1 MDVALEAC
9 SSVAERCYYMAG
21 VGGSIPSAPIVSK
34 PCGTQPGNL
43 VDMIITRLIQT
54 GFGIICLLLVAA
66 CSGIGPSETAA
77 SATGAAA
84 TADTADG
91 TTPEPGAHEY
101 VIGAGDTLG
110 ISVYHAPELSV
121 PGLPVRP
128 DGRISMPLIPDIV
141 AAGKT
146 PTQLGKE
153 LEGRLQEYI
162 KDPIVTVMVTG
173 FIGPF
178 NRQVRVIGEAT
189 EPSAIP
195 YRDHMTVL
203 DLMIAVKG
211 LTKYAAGNSA
221 IIVRGTGAKR
231 ETIRVHLSDLIKYGD
246 IDQNVEMLPGDTLII
261 PQSWF

>member
-1 MDVALEAC
+1 
-9 SSVAERCYYMAG
+9 
-21 VGGSIPSAPIVSK
+21 
-34 PCGTQPGNL
+34 
-43 VDMIITRLIQT
+43 MIITKGMIWASRS
-54 GFGIICLLLVAA
+54 IIMLLLVAG
-66 CSGIGPSETAA
+66 CSDIGPSGVPVATPAPQPAA
-77 SATGAAA
+77 ATPEAAAA
-84 TADTADG
+84 TAAAAAADATANSAQADNSQ
-91 TTPEPGAHEY
+91 Y
-101 VIGAGDTLG
+101 VIGAGDNLG

-153 LEGRLQEYI
+153 LQERLKEYI

-178 NRQVRVIGEAT
+178 SRQVRVIGEAT
-189 EPSAIP
+189 EPAAIP

-221 IIVRGTGAKR
+221 IIVRGTGEKR
-231 ETIRVHLSDLIKYGD
+231 ETIHVRLSDLIKNGD
-246 IDQNVEMLPGDTLII
+246 IDQNIELLPGDTLII

>member
-1 MDVALEAC
+1 
-9 SSVAERCYYMAG
+9 
-21 VGGSIPSAPIVSK
+21 
-34 PCGTQPGNL
+34 
-43 VDMIITRLIQT
+43 MIITRPCRIAS
-54 GFGIICLLLVAA
+54 GIISLMLV
-66 CSGIGPSETAA
+66 SGCGSIGPSSAPDVTQDATPA
-77 SATGAAA
+77 SAAA
-84 TADTADG
+84 TNNSGSAKARTQ
-91 TTPEPGAHEY
+91 EY
-101 VIGAGDTLG
+101 VIGAGDQLG

-121 PGLPVRP
+121 PSLPVRP
-128 DGRISMPLIPDIV
+128 DGRISMPLIPDIT

-146 PTQLGKE
+146 PTELGKE
-153 LEGRLQEYI
+153 LEGRLKEYI

-189 EPSAIP
+189 DPEAIP

-221 IIVRGTGAKR
+221 IIVRQVGNKR
-231 ETIRVHLSDLIKYGD
+231 ETIHVHLSDLIKNGD
-246 IDQNVEMLPGDTLII
+246 IDQNVELQPGDTLII

>member
-1 MDVALEAC
+1 
-9 SSVAERCYYMAG
+9 
-21 VGGSIPSAPIVSK
+21 
-34 PCGTQPGNL
+34 
-43 VDMIITRLIQT
+43 MIIIRAMTWATQS
-54 GFGIICLLLVAA
+54 IIILLLATG
-66 CSGIGPSETAA
+66 CSGIGPSGAPVAVPDPAPPTAGATA
-77 SATGAAA
+77 SPDAAA
-84 TADTADG
+84 ADATANSAQANNTQ
-91 TTPEPGAHEY
+91 Y
-101 VIGAGDTLG
+101 VIGAGDNLG

-153 LEGRLQEYI
+153 LEERLKEYI

-178 NRQVRVIGEAT
+178 SRQVRVIGEAT
-189 EPSAIP
+189 EPAAIP

-221 IIVRGTGAKR
+221 IIVRGAGEKR
-231 ETIRVHLSDLIKYGD
+231 ETIKVRLSDLIKNGD
-246 IDQNVEMLPGDTLII
+246 IDQNIELLPGDTLII

>member
-1 MDVALEAC
+1 
-9 SSVAERCYYMAG
+9 
-21 VGGSIPSAPIVSK
+21 
-34 PCGTQPGNL
+34 
-43 VDMIITRLIQT
+43 MIITRAMTWAAQS
-54 GFGIICLLLVAA
+54 IIVVLLVAG
-66 CSGIGPSETAA
+66 CSDLGPSGEAIPTPAPA
-77 SATGAAA
+77 STDA
-84 TADTADG
+84 TAKTTDTQ
-91 TTPEPGAHEY
+91 Y
-101 VIGAGDTLG
+101 IIGAGDNLG

-121 PGLPVRP
+121 PSIPVRP

-153 LEGRLQEYI
+153 LEDRLKEYI

-173 FIGPF
+173 FVGPF
-178 NRQVRVIGEAT
+178 SRQVRVIGEAT
-189 EPSAIP
+189 DPEAVP

-231 ETIRVHLSDLIKYGD
+231 ETIHVRLSDLIKDGD
-246 IDQNVEMLPGDTLII
+246 IDQNVELLPGDTLII

>member
-1 MDVALEAC
+1 M
-9 SSVAERCYYMAG
+9 G
-21 VGGSIPSAPIVSK
+21 
-34 PCGTQPGNL
+34 
-43 VDMIITRLIQT
+43 MIITRGMTWAAQS
-54 GFGIICLLLVAA
+54 IIMLLLVAG
-66 CSGIGPSETAA
+66 CSDIGPSGTPVATPAPAAAADATAA
-77 SATGAAA
+77 DAAA
-84 TADTADG
+84 NKAQADNTQ
-91 TTPEPGAHEY
+91 Y
-101 VIGAGDTLG
+101 VIGAGDNLG

-153 LEGRLQEYI
+153 LEERLKEYI

-178 NRQVRVIGEAT
+178 SRQVRVIGEAT
-189 EPSAIP
+189 EPAAVP

-221 IIVRGTGAKR
+221 IIVRGTGDKR
-231 ETIRVHLSDLIKYGD
+231 ETIRVRLSDLIKNGD
-246 IDQNVEMLPGDTLII
+246 IDQNVELLPGDTLII

>member
-1 MDVALEAC
+1 
-9 SSVAERCYYMAG
+9 
-21 VGGSIPSAPIVSK
+21 
-34 PCGTQPGNL
+34 
-43 VDMIITRLIQT
+43 MIITRGMTWAAQS
-54 GFGIICLLLVAA
+54 IIMLLLVAG
-66 CSGIGPSETAA
+66 CGGIGPSGKPVAA
-77 SATGAAA
+77 DA
-84 TADTADG
+84 TANDAQANNTQ
-91 TTPEPGAHEY
+91 Y
-101 VIGAGDTLG
+101 VIGAGDNLG

-153 LEGRLQEYI
+153 LEERLKEYI

-178 NRQVRVIGEAT
+178 SRQVRVVGEAT
-189 EPSAIP
+189 EPAAIP

-221 IIVRGTGAKR
+221 IIVRGTGEKR
-231 ETIRVHLSDLIKYGD
+231 ETIKVRLSDLIKNGD
-246 IDQNVEMLPGDTLII
+246 IDQNVELLPGDTLII

>member
-1 MDVALEAC
+1 MLASAC
-9 SSVAERCYYMAG
+9 
-21 VGGSIPSAPIVSK
+21 GS
-34 PCGTQPGNL
+34 
-43 VDMIITRLIQT
+43 
-54 GFGIICLLLVAA
+54 
-66 CSGIGPSETAA
+66 IGPSSPSPAGA
-77 SATGAAA
+77 GAAA
-84 TADTADG
+84 PEAATSDG
-91 TTPEPGAHEY
+91 AAPKPGSQEY
-101 VIGAGDTLG
+101 VIGAGDQLG

-153 LEGRLQEYI
+153 LEGRLKEYI

-189 EPSAIP
+189 DPEAIP

-221 IIVRGTGAKR
+221 IIVRQVGDKR
-231 ETIRVHLSDLIKYGD
+231 ETIHVRLSDLIKDGD
-246 IDQNVEMLPGDTLII
+246 IDQNIELLPGDTLII

>member
-1 MDVALEAC
+1 MLA
-9 SSVAERCYYMAG
+9 
-21 VGGSIPSAPIVSK
+21 
-34 PCGTQPGNL
+34 
-43 VDMIITRLIQT
+43 
-54 GFGIICLLLVAA
+54 AA
-66 CSGIGPSETAA
+66 CGSIGPSETVA
-77 SATGAAA
+77 SAAGAAA
-84 TADTADG
+84 TTAGTTDG
-91 TTPEPGAHEY
+91 TSSVPGPNEY

-146 PTQLGKE
+146 PTTLGKE
-153 LEGRLQEYI
+153 LEERLKEYI

-211 LTKYAAGNSA
+211 LTKYASGNSA
-221 IIVRGTGAKR
+221 IIVRGAGEKR
-231 ETIRVHLSDLIKYGD
+231 ETIRVRLSDLIKSGD
-246 IDQNVEMLPGDTLII
+246 IDQNIELLPGDTLII

>member
-1 MDVALEAC
+1 
-9 SSVAERCYYMAG
+9 
-21 VGGSIPSAPIVSK
+21 
-34 PCGTQPGNL
+34 
-43 VDMIITRLIQT
+43 MIITRGMTWAAQS
-54 GFGIICLLLVAA
+54 IIMLLLVAG
-66 CSGIGPSETAA
+66 CGGIGPSGKPVAA
-77 SATGAAA
+77 PAAA
-84 TADTADG
+84 TAT
-91 TTPEPGAHEY
+91 PGAAAADATANDAQANNTQY
-101 VIGAGDTLG
+101 VIGAGDNLG

-153 LEGRLQEYI
+153 LEERLKEYI
-162 KDPIVTVMVTG
+162 KAPIVTVMVTG

-178 NRQVRVIGEAT
+178 SRQVRVIGEAT
-189 EPSAIP
+189 EPAAVP

-221 IIVRGTGAKR
+221 IIVRGVGEKR
-231 ETIRVHLSDLIKYGD
+231 ETIKVRLSDLIKNGD
-246 IDQNVEMLPGDTLII
+246 IDQNIEMLPGDTLII

>member
-1 MDVALEAC
+1 
-9 SSVAERCYYMAG
+9 
-21 VGGSIPSAPIVSK
+21 
-34 PCGTQPGNL
+34 
-43 VDMIITRLIQT
+43 MIITKAMTWATQS
-54 GFGIICLLLVAA
+54 IIILLLVAG
-66 CSGIGPSETAA
+66 CSSLGPSGAPVAVPDPAAPTPAAAA
-77 SATGAAA
+77 SPDAAA
-84 TADTADG
+84 ADATANSAQANNTQ
-91 TTPEPGAHEY
+91 Y
-101 VIGAGDTLG
+101 VIGAGDNLG

-121 PGLPVRP
+121 PSLPVRP

-153 LEGRLQEYI
+153 LEERLKEYI

-178 NRQVRVIGEAT
+178 SRQVRVIGEAT
-189 EPSAIP
+189 EPAAIP

-221 IIVRGTGAKR
+221 IIVRGVGEKR
-231 ETIRVHLSDLIKYGD
+231 ETIKVRLSDLIKNGD
-246 IDQNVEMLPGDTLII
+246 IDQNIEMLPGDTLII

>member
-1 MDVALEAC
+1 MIRWKNPFV
-9 SSVAERCYYMAG
+9 
-21 VGGSIPSAPIVSK
+21 PILS
-34 PCGTQPGNL
+34 L
-43 VDMIITRLIQT
+43 
-54 GFGIICLLLVAA
+54 LLLVLA
-66 CSGIGPSETAA
+66 CTDIGPSNPPPAPNPP
-77 SATGAAA
+77 AAA
-84 TADTADG
+84 N
-91 TTPEPGAHEY
+91 GAHPTPMSQEY

-153 LEGRLQEYI
+153 LEGRLKEYI

-178 NRQVRVIGEAT
+178 NRQVRVVGEAT
-189 EPSAIP
+189 EPAAIP

-221 IIVRGTGAKR
+221 IIVRGTGDKR
-231 ETIRVHLSDLIKYGD
+231 QTIHVHLSDLIKYGD
-246 IDQNVEMLPGDTLII
+246 IDQNIELVPGDTLII

>member
-1 MDVALEAC
+1 MIITKQMRIVQSIVLLLLA
-9 SSVAERCYYMAG
+9 AG
-21 VGGSIPSAPIVSK
+21 CGGSI
-34 PCGTQPGNL
+34 
-43 VDMIITRLIQT
+43 
-54 GFGIICLLLVAA
+54 
-66 CSGIGPSETAA
+66 GPSGAPAPVPEPATPAAA
-77 SATGAAA
+77 SADGTVAA
-84 TADTADG
+84 TASS
-91 TTPEPGAHEY
+91 EY

-110 ISVYHAPELSV
+110 ISVYRAPELSV

-128 DGRISMPLIPDIV
+128 DGRISMPLIPEIV

-153 LEGRLQEYI
+153 LEGRLKEYI

-189 EPSAIP
+189 DPSAIP

-211 LTKYAAGNSA
+211 LTKYAAGNSS
-221 IIVRGTGAKR
+221 IIVREVGDKR
-231 ETIRVHLSDLIKYGD
+231 ETIHVRLSDLIKSGD
-246 IDQNVEMLPGDTLII
+246 IDQNIELAPGDTLII

>member
-1 MDVALEAC
+1 
-9 SSVAERCYYMAG
+9 
-21 VGGSIPSAPIVSK
+21 
-34 PCGTQPGNL
+34 
-43 VDMIITRLIQT
+43 MIIIRLVQT
-54 GFGIICLLLVAA
+54 GFSIILLLLIAA
-66 CSGIGPSETAA
+66 CGSIGPSETGANAA
-77 SATGAAA
+77 NSATAA
-84 TADTADG
+84 ADTADG
-91 TTPEPGAHEY
+91 APAPPGANEY

-128 DGRISMPLIPDIV
+128 DRRISMPLIPDIV

-153 LEGRLQEYI
+153 LEGRLKEYI

-178 NRQVRVIGEAT
+178 NRQVRVVGEAT
-189 EPSAIP
+189 EPAAIP

-221 IIVRGTGAKR
+221 IIVRGTGDKR
-231 ETIRVHLSDLIKYGD
+231 QTIHVRLSDLIKYGD
-246 IDQNVEMLPGDTLII
+246 IDQNIELVPGDTLII

>member
-1 MDVALEAC
+1 
-9 SSVAERCYYMAG
+9 
-21 VGGSIPSAPIVSK
+21 
-34 PCGTQPGNL
+34 
-43 VDMIITRLIQT
+43 MIITGRMTRSMTWAAQS
-54 GFGIICLLLVAA
+54 IIVLLLVAG
-66 CSGIGPSETAA
+66 CGSLGPSGVPVATPAPTATPATPA
-77 SATGAAA
+77 SAADAAA
-84 TADTADG
+84 AQATANSAQANNTQ
-91 TTPEPGAHEY
+91 Y
-101 VIGAGDTLG
+101 VIGAGDNLG

-153 LEGRLQEYI
+153 LEERLKEYI

-178 NRQVRVIGEAT
+178 SRQVRVIGEAT
-189 EPSAIP
+189 EPAAIP

-221 IIVRGTGAKR
+221 IIVRGTGEKR
-231 ETIRVHLSDLIKYGD
+231 ETIKVRLSDLIKNGD
-246 IDQNVEMLPGDTLII
+246 IDQNIELLPGDTLII

>member
-1 MDVALEAC
+1 
-9 SSVAERCYYMAG
+9 
-21 VGGSIPSAPIVSK
+21 
-34 PCGTQPGNL
+34 
-43 VDMIITRLIQT
+43 MIITRAMT
-54 GFGIICLLLVAA
+54 WATCSIITLLLVAG
-66 CSGIGPSETAA
+66 CSGIGPSGVPVAVPDPAPPTAD
-77 SATGAAA
+77 A
-84 TADTADG
+84 TANSAQADN
-91 TTPEPGAHEY
+91 TQY
-101 VIGAGDTLG
+101 IIGAGDNLG

-153 LEGRLQEYI
+153 LEERLKEYI

-178 NRQVRVIGEAT
+178 SRQVRVIGEAT
-189 EPSAIP
+189 EPAAVP

-221 IIVRGTGAKR
+221 IIVRGVGAKR
-231 ETIRVHLSDLIKYGD
+231 ETIKVRLSDLIKNGD
-246 IDQNVEMLPGDTLII
+246 IDQNIEMLPGDTLII

>member
-1 MDVALEAC
+1 M
-9 SSVAERCYYMAG
+9 G
-21 VGGSIPSAPIVSK
+21 
-34 PCGTQPGNL
+34 
-43 VDMIITRLIQT
+43 MIITRAMT
-54 GFGIICLLLVAA
+54 RAACGIITLVLVAG
-66 CSGIGPSETAA
+66 CSGIGPSGAPVAVPDPAPSTAG
-77 SATGAAA
+77 ATVSPNSAAA
-84 TADTADG
+84 DATANSEQANNTQ
-91 TTPEPGAHEY
+91 Y
-101 VIGAGDTLG
+101 VIGAGDNLG

-121 PGLPVRP
+121 PALPVRP

-153 LEGRLQEYI
+153 LEGRLKEYI

-178 NRQVRVIGEAT
+178 SRQVRVIGEAT
-189 EPSAIP
+189 DPAAIP

-221 IIVRGTGAKR
+221 IIVRGTGEKR
-231 ETIRVHLSDLIKYGD
+231 ETIHVRLSDLIKNGD
-246 IDQNVEMLPGDTLII
+246 IDQNVELLPGDTLII